1 MTALP
6 LTSVFLIG
14 SRRSFRLVERNLYVY
29 RHGWLVLLSGF
40 FEPLFYLLSIRVGFS
55 RLIGDVQPGAEKVTF
70 TVSAPYNANAPLRP
84 SGLIG
89 PVQIIRLR

>member
-40 FEPLFYLLSIRVGFS
+40 FEPLFYLLGVGFGIGTLFDDPVAALIHVTYLTALALVGGYLAIRTIS
-55 RLIGDVQPGAEKVTF
+55 RTLVRG
-70 TVSAPYNANAPLRP
+70 
-84 SGLIG
+84 
-89 PVQIIRLR
+89 